1 MSEEAIPRDVK
12 IIHLILAS
20 MNLPQYQDHVPLQ
33 LLDFAHRYTTQVFQ
47 DALVYSDYAN
57 QNSSSLPAGIG
68 AQNGPITVEDV
79 KLAVSARV
87 AYQFKPT
94 NPKELL
100 LSLAAERNKRP
111 LPSVPNTYGLRL
123 PPEKHCL
130 TGRERELE
138 DDDVVIAGYEKI
150 NLDDAHF
157 NEDDEEQE
165 KKDDE
170 DKDSEEAKEKS
181 VKKEDDMDVE

>member
-1 MSEEAIPRDVK
+1 MSEEAIPRDIK

-68 AQNGPITVEDV
+68 AQNAPITVEDV

-157 NEDDEEQE
+157 NEEDEEQE
-165 KKDDE
+165 EKENDAEEEEKDE
-170 DKDSEEAKEKS
+170 NIKQEN
-181 VKKEDDMDVE
+181 DMDVE